1 MSKQKI
7 TFSDIAK
14 YTNFSKT
21 TISRYF
27 NSPDSL
33 TEKNRSIIKKA
44 LDDLGYQENKIAQV
58 LAKGQTEF
66 IGIIIPNLY
75 LHYYSAILNQILTS
89 YSDNHY
95 KFLVFL
101 GDDDIELERQY
112 IQELQ
117 AYNIQGLITLSHTIP
132 SEELASYNIPI
143 VSIEREAQFI
153 SSVNT
158 NNHLGGVQATS
169 HLIKNN
175 CDILIHI
182 NNFVNEDIPAYGRIA
197 GFKTISS
204 DSDIPYQIYQKDL
217 GSNYSEISQSI
228 TQLFKEIDK
237 NYAGKRKG
245 IFLAN
250 DTYANIFLNA
260 VFQKYGCLPDNYKII
275 GFDDSPIA
283 SEAILPLS
291 SIKQD
296 ISKITETAL
305 DILQDLIQEHRKTK
319 GKQQTIQHREVAPKL
334 IKRNTTD

>member
-1 MSKQKI
+1 M
-7 TFSDIAK
+7 
-14 YTNFSKT
+14 
-21 TISRYF
+21 
-27 NSPDSL
+27 
-33 TEKNRSIIKKA
+33 
-44 LDDLGYQENKIAQV
+44 
-58 LAKGQTEF
+58 
-66 IGIIIPNLY
+66 
-75 LHYYSAILNQILTS
+75 TS

-158 NNHLGGVQATS
+158 DNHLGGVQATS

-237 NYAGKRKG
+237 TT
-245 IFLAN
+245 LAN
-250 DTYANIFLNA
+250 VKEF
-260 VFQKYGCLPDNYKII
+260 
-275 GFDDSPIA
+275 S
-283 SEAILPLS
+283 
-291 SIKQD
+291 
-296 ISKITETAL
+296 
-305 DILQDLIQEHRKTK
+305 
-319 GKQQTIQHREVAPKL
+319 
-334 IKRNTTD
+334 

>member
-1 MSKQKI
+1 M
-7 TFSDIAK
+7 
-14 YTNFSKT
+14 
-21 TISRYF
+21 
-27 NSPDSL
+27 
-33 TEKNRSIIKKA
+33 
-44 LDDLGYQENKIAQV
+44 
-58 LAKGQTEF
+58 
-66 IGIIIPNLY
+66 
-75 LHYYSAILNQILTS
+75 
-89 YSDNHY
+89 
-95 KFLVFL
+95 
-101 GDDDIELERQY
+101 
-112 IQELQ
+112 
-117 AYNIQGLITLSHTIP
+117 
-132 SEELASYNIPI
+132 
-143 VSIEREAQFI
+143 
-153 SSVNT
+153 
-158 NNHLGGVQATS
+158 
-169 HLIKNN
+169 IKNN

-197 GFKTISS
+197 GFKNISS

-319 GKQQTIQHREVAPKL
+319 GKQQTIQHREVATKL